1 MKLIAEV
8 TGHQHEL
15 TLERDAAEPSHVVA
29 TIDGRRYEIIARE
42 ITTGFYL
49 LLNEARVYKCRVDK
63 TGIQSTGGAEVYVGN
78 QTYGVTIIDPKRMRS
93 GQHVGAH
100 GVDGSAQIVAPMPGK
115 IVRVLI
121 EQGASVEAGDSL
133 IVVEAMKM
141 QNEMKAPRAGVIAK
155 LNAQAGATVN
165 AGDVLAVIE

>member
-8 TGHQHEL
+8 AGHQHEL
-15 TLERDAAEPSHVVA
+15 ALERDAVEHSRVVA
-29 TIDGRRYEIIARE
+29 TVDGRRYEINALE
-42 ITTGFYL
+42 INAGFHL

-63 TGIQSTGGAEVYVGN
+63 TGIRPTGGAEVYVGN
-78 QTYGVTIIDPKRMRS
+78 QAYGVTIIDPKRMRS
-93 GQHVGAH
+93 GQRAGAH

-115 IVRVLI
+115 VVRVLV